1 MVAVVNVQEYNGAFP
16 GEAHTISQ
24 GRYAAMDS
32 YNPGLSNPCVVPT
45 SGFNYSFWKTHN
57 ITFSGEFTQIS
68 NIRWYTSGSVA
79 SSWQLGTN
87 GGLFVAVKSTGDNG
101 LPVASYRQATGIVGT
116 SGYWMDDATNG
127 HEYYKSG
134 STNHA
139 VPVNAD
145 TITSGGSPGPL
156 LVDSGPYTEDGQSK
170 CVVTQVKIAIN
181 ATQGDKAA
189 ETLTWRYDEI

>member
-1 MVAVVNVQEYNGAFP
+1 MSRRRRPQSRTRLMSIYKVRAMARIS
-16 GEAHTISQ
+16 TISSTF
-24 GRYAAMDS
+24 RASMAMAE
-32 YNPGLSNPCVVPT
+32 PR
-45 SGFNYSFWKTHN
+45 F
-57 ITFSGEFTQIS
+57 IQIS

-101 LPVASYRQATGIVGT
+101 LPVASYRQATGTVGT

-170 CVVTQVKIAIN
+170 CVVTQVKIANN

>member
-45 SGFNYSFWKTHN
+45 SDFNYSFWKTHN

-101 LPVASYRQATGIVGT
+101 LPVASYRQATGNIGT

-127 HEYYKSG
+127 HEYYKIG
-134 STNHA
+134 STNHSD
-139 VPVNAD
+139 PVNAD